1 MGIILMLL
9 SSASFATMSAMI
21 KGIGPEIPLTQL
33 VFLRCIIA
41 VPILFACIVAQGR
54 PVVVKARKL
63 LLLRPMPRGQPRQ
76 LSARPLRVS

>member
-41 VPILFACIVAQGR
+41 VPILFACIVSQNGR
-54 PVVVKARKL
+54 
-63 LLLRPMPRGQPRQ
+63 
-76 LSARPLRVS
+76 